1 VSIRKGKPMA
11 GNKRLLEVLIAI
23 NTISN
28 TRTLKFDQKL
38 QQILIEIVKCMQAQ
52 SGSIMLMKGLKNLEV
67 VASTNSSLIGVRQRL
82 DHKSPSAWVV
92 KNKIPLYIKDEE
104 CPDVTRKRFDHYEKD
119 AFLLVPIISNEKV
132 IGVLSVTDK
141 IVEDVFSREEQE
153 VLLNIASQVIIT
165 VENQRLTESLKKKR
179 RSIQRKNK
187 ELVKLEKLKTELFNM
202 IIHDLKGAISEII
215 ANLDILTY
223 TASEENQEFVDS
235 AKTGC
240 DALYRMVF
248 DLLDIARLE
257 ERRIELVYE
266 KINPQD
272 LIKESLSRLF
282 GLFRMKE
289 LEFVEVIPS
298 SGKPEYFRG
307 DRGII
312 LRILQNLLINAMN
325 HSPIGEKIE
334 IGYKDQAPDKITFFV
349 KDTGPG
355 VPEEYKKAIFDKYFQ
370 LEKKNS
376 GRVYTTGL
384 GLTFCKMAVEA
395 HRGNIGVESQ
405 YGKGSR
411 FLFTLP
417 LE

>member
-1 VSIRKGKPMA
+1 MA

-38 QQILIEIVKCMQAQ
+38 QHILIEIVKCMQAQ
-52 SGSIMLMKGLKNLEV
+52 SGSIMLMKGLKKLEV
-67 VASTNSSLIGVRQRL
+67 VASTNPSLIGIRQSL
-82 DHKSPSAWVV
+82 DQKSPSAWVV
-92 KNKIPLYIKDEE
+92 KHKIPLYMKDEE
-104 CPDVTRKRFDHYEKD
+104 YLDVPLKRFDHYEKD
-119 AFLLVPIISNEKV
+119 AFLLVPIISNGKV

-141 IVEDVFSREEQE
+141 IGEDVFSREEHA

-165 VENQRLTESLKKKR
+165 VENQRLTESLQIKR
-179 RSIQRKNK
+179 RAIQRKNK

-202 IIHDLKGAISEII
+202 IVHDLKGAISEII

-257 ERRIELVYE
+257 DRRIELVYE

-282 GLFRMKE
+282 GLFRIKE

-298 SGKPEYFRG
+298 SGKPEHFRG
-307 DRGII
+307 DRGML

-334 IGYKDQAPDKITFFV
+334 IGYKNEAHDKITFFV
-349 KDTGPG
+349 KDNGPG

-370 LEKKNS
+370 LEKKND

-395 HRGNIGVESQ
+395 HRGRIGVESR
-405 YGKGSR
+405 YGKESR

>member
-1 VSIRKGKPMA
+1 MA
-11 GNKRLLEVLIAI
+11 GKKRLLEVLIAI

-38 QQILIEIVKCMQAQ
+38 QHILVEIVKCMQAKR
-52 SGSIMLMKGLKNLEV
+52 GSIMLMKGLKNLEV
-67 VASTNSSLIGVRQRL
+67 VASTNPSLIGVRQRL
-82 DHKSPSAWVV
+82 DQQSPSTWVV
-92 KNKIPLYIKDEE
+92 NNKIPLYIKDGEY
-104 CPDVTRKRFDHYEKD
+104 PDVPLRRFDHYEKD

-179 RSIQRKNK
+179 RAIQRKNK

-257 ERRIELVYE
+257 DGRIELVYE

-289 LEFVEVIPS
+289 LEFVEIIPS
-298 SGKPEYFRG
+298 SGNPEYFYG

-334 IGYKDQAPDKITFFV
+334 IGYKNQSNDKITFFV
-349 KDTGPG
+349 KDNGPG

-370 LEKKNS
+370 LEKKND
-376 GRVYTTGL
+376 GGVYTTGL

-395 HRGNIGVESQ
+395 HRGQIGVESQ
-405 YGKGSR
+405 YGEGSR

>member
-1 VSIRKGKPMA
+1 MA
-11 GNKRLLEVLIAI
+11 GKKRLLEVLIAI

-38 QQILIEIVKCMQAQ
+38 QHILVEIVKCMQAKR
-52 SGSIMLMKGLKNLEV
+52 GSIMLMKGLKNLEV
-67 VASTNSSLIGVRQRL
+67 VASTNPSLIGVRQRL
-82 DHKSPSAWVV
+82 DQQSPSTWVV
-92 KNKIPLYIKDEE
+92 NNKIPLYIKDGEY
-104 CPDVTRKRFDHYEKD
+104 PDVPLRRFDHYEKD

-179 RSIQRKNK
+179 RAIQRKNK

-257 ERRIELVYE
+257 DGRIELVYE

-289 LEFVEVIPS
+289 LEFVEIIPS
-298 SGKPEYFRG
+298 SGNPEYFYG

-334 IGYKDQAPDKITFFV
+334 IGYKNQSNDKITFFV
-349 KDTGPG
+349 KDNGPG

-370 LEKKNS
+370 LEKKND

-395 HRGNIGVESQ
+395 HRGQIGVESQ
-405 YGKGSR
+405 YGEGSR

>member
-1 VSIRKGKPMA
+1 MT
-11 GNKRLLEVLIAI
+11 GNKRLLEGLIAI

-28 TRTLKFDQKL
+28 TRPLKFDQKL
-38 QQILIEIVKCMQAQ
+38 QHILTEIVKCMEAK

-67 VASTNSSLIGVRQRL
+67 VASTNPSLIGIRQSL
-82 DHKSPSAWVV
+82 DQKSPSSWVV

-104 CPDVTRKRFDHYEKD
+104 FPDVPLKRFDHYEKE

-132 IGVLSVTDK
+132 IGVLNVTDK
-141 IVEDVFSREEQE
+141 IGEDVFSREEQQ
-153 VLLNIASQVIIT
+153 VLLKIASQMIIT
-165 VENQRLTESLKKKR
+165 VENQRLTESLKKSR
-179 RSIQRKNK
+179 RAIQQKNK

-202 IIHDLKGAISEII
+202 VIHDLKGAISEII
-215 ANLDILTY
+215 ANLDILSY

-257 ERRIELVYE
+257 ERKIDLIYE

-289 LEFVEVIPS
+289 LEFVEVFPP

-325 HSPIGEKIE
+325 HSPLGERIE
-334 IGYKDQAPDKITFFV
+334 IGYNNERNSEITFFV
-349 KDTGPG
+349 KDYGPG
-355 VPEEYKKAIFDKYFQ
+355 VPEEHKKAIFDKYFQ
-370 LEKKNS
+370 LEKKGN
-376 GRVYTTGL
+376 GGIYTTGL

-395 HRGNIGVESQ
+395 HRGKIGIESR
-405 YGKGSR
+405 YGQGSR

>member
-1 VSIRKGKPMA
+1 MA

-38 QQILIEIVKCMQAQ
+38 QHILIEIVKCMQAQ
-52 SGSIMLMKGLKNLEV
+52 SGSIMLMRGLKNLEV
-67 VASTNSSLIGVRQRL
+67 VASTSPALIGVQQSL
-82 DHKSPSAWVV
+82 DQKSPSAWVV

-104 CPDVTRKRFDHYEKD
+104 CPDVPRKRFDHYEKE
-119 AFLLVPIISNEKV
+119 AFLLAPIISNEKV

-141 IVEDVFSREEQE
+141 IVEDVFSREEHE
-153 VLLNIASQVIIT
+153 TLFNIASQVIIT
-165 VENQRLTESLKKKR
+165 VENQRLTESLKKR
-179 RSIQRKNK
+179 RRAIHRKNK

-202 IIHDLKGAISEII
+202 IVHDLKGAISEII

-223 TASEENQEFVDS
+223 TVSEENQEFVDS

-257 ERRIELVYE
+257 EGRIDLIYE

-312 LRILQNLLINAMN
+312 LRILQNLLINAMS
-325 HSPIGEKIE
+325 HSPLGKRIE
-334 IGYKDQAPDKITFFV
+334 IGYKNEKDSEITFFV
-349 KDTGPG
+349 KDYGPG
-355 VPEEYKKAIFDKYFQ
+355 VAEEYKKAIFDKYFQ
-370 LEKKNS
+370 LEKKSNK
-376 GRVYTTGL
+376 GIYTTGL

-395 HRGNIGVESQ
+395 HRGKIGVESQ